1 MNNSSKNDALN
12 ELSKRSNELCNRLVS
27 LVAEF
32 YRGQHSAA
40 EDKTLRTKL
49 TDLLA
54 SPEIFKVVKSFA
66 KLPESVYEKSSNIW
80 ESYGERRNA
89 ELYSTYGL
97 LLFDCSITVTTE
109 SGEKKKTKGAY
120 IDNFNIE
127 KCPDGADD
135 AEIANRL
142 LTHLAKLFRY
152 AVLTEKKDLLRKK
165 ERLPVLS
172 LSDDDVS
179 NDEDNIA
186 LAVYDDDHQ
195 ATAETLDEYLGGFP
209 RLVTAFLEKHKKIR
223 TKVPLAPMFYTEE
236 LIRVLQDLPPEQ
248 FKDEYV
254 FHHEAEVFEC
264 VPRSWLDYLMSKE
277 GIDTYKVINATRL
290 KYWSEL
296 FGDEPFGNITKEKW
310 NSPIPLVQKQGGE
323 PVPRLNKDI
332 YADYLKKNDMENVAE
347 SRLSDYHR
355 SFNAILDTY
364 RKKYIG
370 GVG

>member
-1 MNNSSKNDALN
+1 MNKSSKNDALD
-12 ELSKRSNELCNRLVS
+12 ELSKRSNELCERLVS
-27 LVAEF
+27 VVAKF
-32 YRGQHSAA
+32 YRGQHSDA
-40 EDKTLRTKL
+40 EDKTLRVKL
-49 TDLLA
+49 TELLA

-66 KLPESVYEKSSNIW
+66 GLPESVYEKSSNIW

-89 ELYSTYGL
+89 ELYSIYGL

-109 SGEKKKTKGAY
+109 SGEQKKKRGAY

-127 KCPDGADD
+127 KCPDDADD

-142 LTHLAKLFRY
+142 LTHLAKLFGY
-152 AVLTEKKDLLRKK
+152 AVRTEQKIRTEKLT
-165 ERLPVLS
+165 VLS
-172 LSDDDVS
+172 LGDDDVS
-179 NDEDNIA
+179 EDVNSR
-186 LAVYDDDHQ
+186 AVCDDDHQ

-236 LIRVLQDLPPEQ
+236 LIRVLQDLLPEQ

-277 GIDTYKVINATRL
+277 GIDTYKGINATRL

-323 PVPRLNKDI
+323 PVSRLNKDI

-347 SRLSDYHR
+347 SKLSEYHR